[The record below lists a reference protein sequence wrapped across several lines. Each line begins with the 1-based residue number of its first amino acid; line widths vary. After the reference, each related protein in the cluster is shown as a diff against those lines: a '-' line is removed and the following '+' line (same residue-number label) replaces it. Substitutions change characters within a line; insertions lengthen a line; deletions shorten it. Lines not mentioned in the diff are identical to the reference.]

1 MVLLLV
7 VILYNILQHTLNHT
21 AMTELT
27 ATTALKA
34 PDSLQAAIE
43 AFINDQDVKANSK
56 KVYDSEL
63 RQFFAWVKVKGY
75 PIDGLTRPHVIEY
88 KTDLLQAGKATTT
101 VSGRLSAVR
110 LFYEW
115 AEGCK
120 LYPNIARG
128 VRAPRRQDEIK
139 KHPLTADQ
147 AKQLCNYFEAQASGT
162 SNPEAIQPLN
172 LTAKRDYALVNLIM
186 RTGMRTIEASRLN
199 IEDITYNGGHR
210 VIGIRG
216 KGYDGVSRVIRLS
229 DKAYKPLQEYLKYR
243 GATTGPVFVST
254 SNNSTGQRLNTRT
267 ISGICKQGMQA
278 VGIDDRKFTAH
289 SLRHSFAVLAIL
301 EGATVE
307 QVQFDMGHTSPAT
320 TQLYTKYIHQQ
331 QRLENGAAMMLDN
344 AF

>member
-1 MVLLLV
+1 
-7 VILYNILQHTLNHT
+7 
-21 AMTELT
+21 MTELT
-27 ATTALKA
+27 ATTTTALTS
-34 PDSLQAAIE
+34 PDRLREITE

-56 KVYDSEL
+56 AVYKNNL
-63 RQFFAWVKVKGY
+63 GQFFSWVQGKGY
-75 PIDGLTRPHVIEY
+75 SIDGLSRPNVIEY
-88 KTDLLQAGKATTT
+88 KAELLKAGKSTLT

-115 AEGCK
+115 AEGNK

-128 VRAPRRQDEIK
+128 VRAPRRQDEIR

-147 AKQLCNYFEAQASGT
+147 AKQLCKYFEVTATGT
-162 SNPEAIQPLN
+162 SNPEAVEPLN
-172 LTAKRDYALVNLIM
+172 ITHKRNFALVNLIL

-199 IEDITYNGGHR
+199 IDDINFSNGHR

-229 DKAYKPLQEYLKYR
+229 DKAYKPIQDYLKYR

-254 SNNSTGQRLNTRT
+254 SNNSAGERLNTRT

-289 SLRHSFAVLAIL
+289 SLRHSFAVIAIL

-307 QVQFDMGHTSPAT
+307 QVQFDLGHTSPAT